1 MSDAVA
7 FVPTMGALHAGHLEL
22 IKRAR
27 LLSPNVLLSIF
38 VNPLQFENSA
48 DLENYPRDLAGDTAK
63 ALAAGAMKVWAPTY
77 EEVYPEAIVK
87 ISAGDLGALF
97 EGRERVGHFDGVLT
111 VVNRLFEVVKPK
123 YAIFGEKDFQQLFI
137 VKRWVKEN
145 QIPVEIIAVPTV
157 RDSDG
162 LALSSRNAR
171 LSSEDRKSALV
182 INRALR
188 ASSKD
193 EMLALLAEEPGF
205 KLDYAE
211 IIDEESFE
219 IAGAETRLRRG
230 IVAGWVNGVR
240 LIDNMPMRSGE

>member
-1 MSDAVA
+1 
-7 FVPTMGALHAGHLEL
+7 
-22 IKRAR
+22 
-27 LLSPNVLLSIF
+27 
-38 VNPLQFENSA
+38 
-48 DLENYPRDLAGDTAK
+48 
-63 ALAAGAMKVWAPTY
+63 
-77 EEVYPEAIVK
+77 
-87 ISAGDLGALF
+87 
-97 EGRERVGHFDGVLT
+97 VLT

-211 IIDEESFE
+211 TIDEESFE